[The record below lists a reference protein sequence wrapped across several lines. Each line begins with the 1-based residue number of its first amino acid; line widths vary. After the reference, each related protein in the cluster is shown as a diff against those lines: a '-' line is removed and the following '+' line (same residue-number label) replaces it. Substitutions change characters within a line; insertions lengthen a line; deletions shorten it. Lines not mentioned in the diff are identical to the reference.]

1 MYPTW
6 YWDEWLR
13 ILEKVEDEKEFEF
26 MVNKFNKEHHN
37 YDDEEVVFEW
47 NNEVLFKYLDLS
59 KVDYF
64 NFWFS
69 DWVFIKNKS
78 WRNIKFI
85 ISESI
90 LEKSIE
96 NVKIEYVLKNWETVR
111 FHFWRFEW

>member
-1 MYPTW
+1 MTSQTFFLILKDNYFRSVEFNWDMYPTW

-47 NNEVLFKYLDLS
+47 NNEVLFRYLDLS

-69 DWVFIKNKS
+69 DWIFIKNKS
-78 WRNIKFI
+78 WKIKQ
-85 ISESI
+85 
-90 LEKSIE
+90 
-96 NVKIEYVLKNWETVR
+96 NNYY
-111 FHFWRFEW
+111 